1 MMTPTRPYFLRAVY
15 QWIIDNDCTPHL
27 AVNATLPEV
36 SVPEEYVED
45 GQIVLNISPSAVQT
59 LMIENEFLSFSA
71 RFAGT
76 PRNVYVPM
84 QSVLGIYARE
94 NGQGMAFPDE
104 PAYLKP
110 AEPSD
115 DEPQPPSPPPKGR
128 PSLKVVK

>member
-1 MMTPTRPYFLRAVY
+1 MMSPTRPYFLRAVY

-27 AVNATLPEV
+27 AVNAMLPEV

-45 GQIVLNISPSAVQT
+45 GQIVLNISPSAVQS

-71 RFAGT
+71 RFAGA

-84 QSVLGIYARE
+84 QAVLGVYARE

-110 AEPSD
+110 AEPAED
-115 DEPQPPSPPPKGR
+115 DPHPPSPPPKGR

>member
-45 GQIVLNISPSAVQT
+45 GQIILNISPSAVQS
-59 LMIENEFLSFSA
+59 LVIENEFLSFSA
-71 RFAGT
+71 RFSGT
-76 PRNVYVPM
+76 PRNIYVPM
-84 QSVLGIYARE
+84 RAVLGVYARE

-110 AEPSD
+110 ASPD
-115 DEPQPPSPPPKGR
+115 DEPEPPAPPRGR